1 MPRVIE
7 QAAIAQPAI
16 SELEI
21 YPLQEA
27 LRRLGIGRAA
37 YRSAVRQG
45 LRTIRR
51 LGRTFVSGREIVRF
65 LTDGE

>member
-1 MPRVIE
+1 MNEKTPPL
-7 QAAIAQPAI
+7 QSAI
-16 SELEI
+16 SELEL

-51 LGRTFVSGREIVRF
+51 LGRTFVSGKEIIRF
-65 LTDGE
+65 LTDGEQ